1 MPKPAPLHSAK
12 EAVVAKDPI
21 FEPNGKISIRK
32 AVPFGLQHV
41 LAMFVANIAPI
52 LIVAGAV
59 KMDPAE
65 SAALVQSAM
74 IVAGIG
80 SMLQLFPIWRFGSG
94 LPIVMGISFTFV
106 SVACIIGTKYG
117 YGAVLGAALV
127 GGILEGVLGLGASWW
142 RKFVPPIVSASVVT
156 AIGFSLLPIG
166 ANSFGGGFGNPEFGD
181 QKFLI
186 VGTITLVACLLWNLK
201 AHSFYKQLSVLFG
214 LFVGYIAAY
223 FFGMVDLSR
232 MTEVPL
238 LSLPGFLPVELEFRG
253 DAIFSFFL
261 IYLVSATE
269 TLGDTSA
276 LATMGFGRGPKNRE
290 VSGAIAV
297 DGFIS
302 SLSSLFGCMPITSFS
317 QNVGL
322 IAMTKVVNRKAIG
335 CGAAIMILA
344 GLVPGLGVLL
354 ASLPDAVL
362 GGCTLMMFGSIVVSG
377 VRMLG
382 ECGFSQRNMSI
393 AALSLSI
400 GLGFTQTPQIFRIF
414 PDLLRGVFAEN
425 CVAVVFIVALV
436 LNLVF
441 PQEEESGH
449 VIVE

>member
-1 MPKPAPLHSAK
+1 M
-12 EAVVAKDPI
+12 AKDPI

-80 SMLQLFPIWRFGSG
+80 SMLQLFPVWRFGSG

-186 VGTITLVACLLWNLK
+186 VGSITLVACLLWNLK